1 MIYYNMIVF
10 IILNYTREITT
21 KSNELM
27 AFASLEDNMNEIEL
41 TIFPRVYNR
50 YQPITLGSIV
60 IISGTVTM
68 RNKLQIVVDDIQI
81 I

>member
-1 MIYYNMIVF
+1 MQIRTLG
-10 IILNYTREITT
+10 ILTKVREITT
-21 KSNELM
+21 KNNELM

-50 YQPITLGSIV
+50 LQNLTVGTIV
-60 IISGTVTM
+60 IVTGLVTM

>member
-1 MIYYNMIVF
+1 MQIRTLG
-10 IILNYTREITT
+10 ILTKVREITT
-21 KSNELM
+21 KNNELM

-50 YQPITLGSIV
+50 LQNLTIGTIV
-60 IISGTVTM
+60 IVTGLVTM

>member
-1 MIYYNMIVF
+1 
-10 IILNYTREITT
+10 
-21 KSNELM
+21 M

-41 TIFPRVYNR
+41 TLFPRIYNR
-50 YQPITLGSIV
+50 LQNLTIGSIV
-60 IISGTVTM
+60 IITGMVTM